1 VCRAQKPHVEATLAD
16 PRMANAILFE
26 VDFDSQKDALR
37 RLARPFEQVD
47 AEYTRAHAG
56 TGLGLALTKAFAEL
70 HGGTFDIDSALG
82 KGTTV
87 SIGLP
92 PNPPQSD
99 PSALD
104 EAA

>member
-1 VCRAQKPHVEATLAD
+1 VIDTGPGIE
-16 PRMANAILFE
+16 PG
-26 VDFDSQKDALR
+26 ALQ

-70 HGGTFDIDSALG
+70 HGGTFDIESTVG

-87 SIGLP
+87 TIGLP
-92 PNPPQSD
+92 PKPPSSD
-99 PSALD
+99 PSALE